1 MILEIYS
8 HLIKIY
14 GFDLYTNDIGTSS
27 FKAFVYIFIAK
38 YLNTKLFRFL
48 YHIWPLGKVSKSQM
62 LNLNKYLEYVIVGRT
77 SEISLCT
84 IDINKSDDKYRIT
97 IFYQPLTGSIDLD
110 DTISITLR
118 LKEGDDIISIMDTN
132 LNKIDEF
139 KQVSRNIKLEKLLW
153 K

>member
-1 MILEIYS
+1 MIPEIYS

-14 GFDLYTNDIGTSS
+14 GFDLYTNDIGASS
-27 FKAFVYIFIAK
+27 FKAFVYILIAK

-84 IDINKSDDKYRIT
+84 IDINKSEDKYRIT
-97 IFYQPLTGSIDLD
+97 IFYQPIAGSLDLD
-110 DTISITLR
+110 DTISMTLR